1 MSGANPSRPLRVVLH
16 GGTWTTNIGNAFLH
30 WGARALIQAAVPD
43 AELHFASTMPHYY
56 YMRRIAPP
64 PPRPLGPMNLAFRA
78 GRTLHR
84 ILRPSPGRPASSG
97 RSASDSDPTAYATLL
112 AGDPTI
118 DVLSLADCDL
128 IVVAGMMLS
137 KAAVWLDY
145 PALLRAA
152 RGGTRILF
160 LGVGAEYYNDRER
173 KECGDLLAR
182 LDPIGLSSR
191 DDDSYDLY
199 GRSARN
205 CIKGID
211 CGFFVS
217 HAYRP
222 LPLRLKDYVAAAFD
236 TTREPATLG
245 EKDNVVRLHHCSFGQ
260 QPGVFFAGERTMIS
274 ELPQDYLAFYA
285 NAREVHSDRV
295 HACVAALSY
304 GVPARFYGRTP
315 RVSLFKPVGC
325 DRISDTT
332 VTIREGLLDQ
342 KKAELVTWL
351 RRTLIEVFPG
361 RVGRSTLSRGSRRE
375 DEAGI

>member
-1 MSGANPSRPLRVVLH
+1 MSEANPSRRLRVVLH

-30 WGARALIQAAVPD
+30 WGARALIQAAVPG
-43 AELHFASTMPHYY
+43 AE
-56 YMRRIAPP
+56 
-64 PPRPLGPMNLAFRA
+64 
-78 GRTLHR
+78 LHR

-97 RSASDSDPTAYATLL
+97 LPASDSDPTAYATLL
-112 AGDPTI
+112 ARDPTI

-145 PALLRAA
+145 PALLQAA
-152 RGGTRILF
+152 RSGTRILF
-160 LGVGAEYYNDRER
+160 LGVGAQYYNDRER
-173 KECGDLLAR
+173 KECDDLLAR

-191 DDDSYDLY
+191 DDNTYDLY
-199 GRSARN
+199 SRSARN

-222 LPLRLKDYVAAAFD
+222 LPLRLKDYVAATFD
-236 TTREPATLG
+236 TGPEPATLG
-245 EKDNVVRLHHCSFGQ
+245 EKDNVVRLHHCSFGP
-260 QPGVFFAGERTMIS
+260 QPDAFFAGERTMIS

-304 GVPARFYGRTP
+304 GVPARFYGTTP
-315 RVSLFKPVGC
+315 RASLFEPVGC

-351 RRTLIEVFPG
+351 RRTLVEVFPG
-361 RVGRSTLSRGSRRE
+361 RVDQPLSADNARESPGGSRS
-375 DEAGI
+375 

>member
-1 MSGANPSRPLRVVLH
+1 MNERNSPRRLRVVLH
-16 GGTWTTNIGNAFLH
+16 GGTWTTNVGNAFLH

-56 YMRRIAPP
+56 FLRRLTSSAP
-64 PPRPLGPMNLAFRA
+64 RLRGPLNLALSA
-78 GRTLHR
+78 GRKLR
-84 ILRPSPGRPASSG
+84 RVLRPSPGRLASSP
-97 RSASDSDPTAYATLL
+97 RPARDSDPTAYAALL
-112 AGDPTI
+112 ARDPTI
-118 DVLSLADCDL
+118 DVLSLAECDL

-137 KAAVWLDY
+137 KGAVWIDY

-152 RGGTRILF
+152 KGGTRILF

-173 KECGDLLAR
+173 KECADLLAR

-191 DDDSYDLY
+191 DDESYDLHS
-199 GRSARN
+199 GSARN
-205 CIKGID
+205 SIKGID

-217 HAYRP
+217 HAYQP
-222 LPLRLKDYVAAAFD
+222 LPLRMHDYVAATFD
-236 TTREPATLG
+236 TTPEPAALD
-245 EKDNVVRLHHCSFGQ
+245 EKDNVVRLHHCSFGP
-260 QPGVFFAGERTMIS
+260 QPVEFFNGKRTMIS

-304 GVPARFYGRTP
+304 GVPARFYGATP
-315 RVSLFKPVGC
+315 RASLFSPVGC

-351 RRTLIEVFPG
+351 QRTLVDVFPG
-361 RVGRSTLSRGSRRE
+361 RVQQAPQSV
-375 DEAGI
+375 